1 MRLFCISVQHCAL
14 TIRLEVEV
22 KMKMKMKRYLS
33 MGFILMVIML
43 TGCVKQETLG
53 AAPSDPS
60 LNRAARENHAEV
72 SDGDFVYRLVSEKG
86 QYEHGDQVQVY
97 AELEYVG
104 EKDEV
109 TIGHA
114 ASAFYFP
121 MKELTR
127 DYDISY
133 AMNEPYITT
142 TLKKGEPLREYYKM
156 RSGYGSKDDKKFK
169 DFIRSL
175 KDGFPG
181 GHYVVYGS
189 ADFVID
195 SQSHGAD
202 QGGSNGEEPKRYK
215 IQAEIEFS
223 VSEEKK

>member
-1 MRLFCISVQHCAL
+1 MNK
-14 TIRLEVEV
+14 T
-22 KMKMKMKRYLS
+22 
-33 MGFILMVIML
+33 
-43 TGCVKQETLG
+43 
-53 AAPSDPS
+53 
-60 LNRAARENHAEV
+60 ARGNQAEIT
-72 SDGDFVYRLVSEKG
+72 DGDFVYRLVSEKEE
-86 QYEHGDQVQVY
+86 YEQGDQVQVY
-97 AELEYVG
+97 GELEYIG
-104 EKDEV
+104 EEDEI

-127 DYDISY
+127 DYNISY

-142 TLKKGEPLREYYKM
+142 KLKKGEPLREYYKIGG
-156 RSGYGSKDDKKFK
+156 GYDSRDDKTFK

-181 GHYVVYGS
+181 GRYVVYGS

-195 SQSHGAD
+195 SMSQGASQS
-202 QGGSNGEEPKRYK
+202 GSNGEEPKRYK

-223 VSEEKK
+223 VNEEKE

>member
-1 MRLFCISVQHCAL
+1 M
-14 TIRLEVEV
+14 T
-22 KMKMKMKRYLS
+22 
-33 MGFILMVIML
+33 
-43 TGCVKQETLG
+43 
-53 AAPSDPS
+53 
-60 LNRAARENHAEV
+60 
-72 SDGDFVYRLVSEKG
+72 DGDFVYRLVSEKEK
-86 QYEHGDQVQVY
+86 YERGDQVQVY
-97 AELEYVG
+97 GELEYIG
-104 EKDEV
+104 EKDEI

-127 DYDISY
+127 DYNISY

-142 TLKKGEPLREYYKM
+142 KLKKGEPLREYYKIGG
-156 RSGYGSKDDKKFK
+156 GYDSRDDKRYK
-169 DFIRSL
+169 DFIHSL

-195 SQSHGAD
+195 LQSHGAD
-202 QGGSNGEEPKRYK
+202 PGGSNGEEPKRYK

-223 VSEEKK
+223 VSEDTK